1 MTRYEKKIFNIIN
14 TSHSHMTIDE
24 IYNTLKQEEP
34 QVVLATVYNNVNKL
48 VQSGKVAKLSIESQI
63 DRYDKTLNLNFLIF
77 SHSKR
82 FLPPKQQ
89 IIQIL

>member
-48 VQSGKVAKLSIESQI
+48 VQSEKLQSLVLKVKSIDMTKL
-63 DRYDKTLNLNFLIF
+63 
-77 SHSKR
+77 
-82 FLPPKQQ
+82 
-89 IIQIL
+89 

>member
-1 MTRYEKKIFNIIN
+1 MELDIKAPW
-14 TSHSHMTIDE
+14 ID
-24 IYNTLKQEEP
+24 
-34 QVVLATVYNNVNKL
+34 
-48 VQSGKVAKLSIESQI
+48 GKVRCQNGYVYI
-63 DRYDKTLNLNFLIF
+63 LNFLIF

>member
-1 MTRYEKKIFNIIN
+1 MEIKINEPWITDKVRTQNGYAYIDHPFWNAEKQQADHKREYI
-14 TSHSHMTIDE
+14 
-24 IYNTLKQEEP
+24 
-34 QVVLATVYNNVNKL
+34 
-48 VQSGKVAKLSIESQI
+48 GK
-63 DRYDKTLNLNFLIF
+63 YLNFLIF

>member
-1 MTRYEKKIFNIIN
+1 MEIKIN
-14 TSHSHMTIDE
+14 
-24 IYNTLKQEEP
+24 EP
-34 QVVLATVYNNVNKL
+34 WITD
-48 VQSGKVAKLSIESQI
+48 KVRTQNGYAYI
-63 DRYDKTLNLNFLIF
+63 LNFLIF

>member
-1 MTRYEKKIFNIIN
+1 MEIKINEPWITDKVRTQNGYAYIDHPFWNAEKQQADHKREYI
-14 TSHSHMTIDE
+14 
-24 IYNTLKQEEP
+24 
-34 QVVLATVYNNVNKL
+34 
-48 VQSGKVAKLSIESQI
+48 
-63 DRYDKTLNLNFLIF
+63 LNFLIF